1 MNSDEARLKA
11 KEKALDILKRACIA
25 VTDDEVSNMEVTDFG
40 LRHLEQVGLQLI
52 VYVNNDRYCA
62 KELIMLPGQTCPEHR
77 HPPIGG
83 RQGKQETFRC
93 RWGKVYLFVEG
104 YEEKQPDVRPPFR
117 PEYYT
122 ARRQILLLPA
132 QQYTIPPNTKH
143 WFQAGEEGAVISEF
157 SSTSTDEYDVF
168 TDPMVRRKRPADLSL
183 LGHQLIIVSRRD
195 DAGRRAR
202 TSLQQKR

>member
-1 MNSDEARLKA
+1 MSNDATRLKVR
-11 KEKALDILKRACIA
+11 EKALDILKKACIA
-25 VTDDEVSNMEVTDFG
+25 VTNEEINNMEVADFG
-40 LRHLEQVGLQLI
+40 LGHLEQVGLQLI

-77 HPPIGG
+77 HPPVNG

-104 YEEKQPDVRPPFR
+104 EEEKQPDVRPPFR

-122 ARRQILLLPA
+122 ARHQIVLLPA

-143 WFQAGEEGAVISEF
+143 WFQAGDEGAVISEF

-168 TDPMVRRKRPADLSL
+168 TDPMVRRKRPAHSSPL
-183 LGHQLIIVSRRD
+183 
-195 DAGRRAR
+195 
-202 TSLQQKR
+202 